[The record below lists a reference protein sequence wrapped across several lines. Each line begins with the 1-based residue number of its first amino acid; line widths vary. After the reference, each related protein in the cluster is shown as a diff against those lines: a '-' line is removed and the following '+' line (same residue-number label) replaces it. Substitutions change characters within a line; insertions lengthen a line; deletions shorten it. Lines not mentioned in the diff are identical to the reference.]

1 MVREGQISEAI
12 DLGPYADRVR
22 EEDRQPWSTW
32 WLVAAA
38 AVVSILE
45 IGAYLLGGWC
55 AWLAARVWVVCS
67 AAFVLGSVLMVAKV
81 LAGDLR
87 RFRATPVVLIAVT
100 AWVAFGSI
108 GGVDHLIVNHEAS
121 QEVAAGLDALAS
133 KDLEYTGTGFL
144 GYPVRQYILAAAPA
158 VVLGRSL
165 TALRLGYGCLFFL
178 GVLVCWGG
186 LRKGLEGNA
195 QASAIAALTVLSF
208 FSFPYLPEFVHLYEQ
223 NIIPFSLTALA
234 TGWLLLADE
243 EPKPLRLAALAWV
256 GCMLGTSYTP
266 SLAALGL
273 LAVVIFGKIA
283 SALRDRHFGTAVA
296 WAMVLLPPLVFT
308 AMAATARRD
317 LRFDHVGGADF
328 SGAWSALREAFSV
341 VFLGEPRLFMSP
353 LLLLP
358 IGVYLLVAFF
368 FGAGLR
374 HAVTAWWVLTTL
386 AAAVV
391 LRGYATPPPEF
402 ALHRALVII
411 PPLMVGMLAWLLKV
425 GGAWRPWIPRP
436 VLAGVAVVLTVAA
449 WVNLRAAERRYPPG
463 LRDMVVADLAHEIE
477 GFDIAVDARPTFV
490 AITARPDLDNIGD
503 YLRYFLPGTEVIRD
517 ARELGDEERW
527 PILIYADQG
536 RWPTALRRAGVLPQ
550 REVTF
555 ENPYTGH
562 VFEAATVTSPLSL
575 GSAQAS
581 Q

>member
-1 MVREGQISEAI
+1 MVREGQISETI

-22 EEDRQPWSTW
+22 DEERQPWSTW

-38 AVVSILE
+38 TVVSLLE

-55 AWLAARVWVVCS
+55 AWLAARLWIACS
-67 AAFVLGSVLMVAKV
+67 AAFVLGSVLMVGRV
-81 LAGDLR
+81 LVGDVR
-87 RFRATPVVLIAVT
+87 RFCGTPVVLIAVA
-100 AWVAFGSI
+100 AWVTFASI

-133 KDLEYTGTGFL
+133 ADLEYTGTGFL

-158 VVLGRSL
+158 LVLGRSL
-165 TALRLGYGCLFFL
+165 TALRLGYALLFFL
-178 GVLVCWGG
+178 GLLVCWGG

-208 FSFPYLPEFVHLYEQ
+208 FSFPYLPEFVRLYEQ
-223 NIIPFSLTALA
+223 NTVPFSLTALA

-266 SLAALGL
+266 SLAVLGL
-273 LAVVIFGKIA
+273 LAVVILSKIA
-283 SALRDRHFGTAVA
+283 SALRDRHFATAVA

-308 AMAATARRD
+308 AMAAIVRED
-317 LRFDHVGGADF
+317 LRFDHVGGPDYA
-328 SGAWSALREAFSV
+328 GAWSALREAFSV
-341 VFLGEPRLFMSP
+341 VFLGDPRLFMSP

-358 IGVYLLVAFF
+358 ICVYLLVALF

-374 HAVTAWWVLTTL
+374 HAVTAWWVLVTVG
-386 AAAVV
+386 AAVI
-391 LRGYATPPPEF
+391 LRGYATPPPDF
-402 ALHRALVII
+402 ALHRALVVI

-436 VLAGVAVVLTVAA
+436 VLAGVAVVLTAAA
-449 WVNLRAAERRYPPG
+449 WVNVRAAERRYQPG
-463 LRDMVVADLAHEIE
+463 LRDMVVADLARQVE
-477 GFDIAVDARPTFV
+477 GLDLGEGSHPTFV
-490 AITARPDLDNIGD
+490 ALTARSDLDNIGD
-503 YLRYFLPGTEVIRD
+503 YLRYFLPGTEVVRNL
-517 ARELGDEERW
+517 RGLRDEEG
-527 PILIYADQG
+527 PLLIYADQG
-536 RWPTALRRAGVLPQ
+536 RWPNALRGAGIQPQ
-550 REVTF
+550 REIRF
-555 ENPYTGH
+555 DNPHTGH
-562 VFEAATVTSPLSL
+562 VFEAATITSPLSL
-575 GSAQAS
+575 GAARDS